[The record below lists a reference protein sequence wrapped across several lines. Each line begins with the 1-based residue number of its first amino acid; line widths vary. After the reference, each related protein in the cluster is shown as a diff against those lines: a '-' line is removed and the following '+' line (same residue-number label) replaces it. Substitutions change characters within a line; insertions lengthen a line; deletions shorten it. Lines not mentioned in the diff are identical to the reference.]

1 MNDAMMEAG
10 EAFPVESIV
19 STIDEIYERSVVL
32 LEGPDRED
40 PGVGTEDDFAAEA
53 HEEIA

>member
-1 MNDAMMEAG
+1 
-10 EAFPVESIV
+10 V

-40 PGVGTEDDFAAEA
+40 PDVGTEDDFAAEA